1 MRPNL
6 NPMARHSVALAAVLM
21 HTLLG
26 IVCAMP
32 WLGAPSSGP
41 GLAAR
46 LGRTIACPGCGRHFK
61 THRAVRQHQA
71 RMEKSSKC
79 YKDLRPPIPSAW
91 SGGGARAAGRA
102 EDLSRGGRLP
112 GMTDSDTDSA
122 GARSPRRMD
131 PVDQP
136 ARAASPA
143 DSDPADPG
151 PAEHPG
157 DPADPAD
164 VMQVQI
170 LSYTYIYNHIH
181 GYTYIYKHIHTQY
194 VHIHQ
199 YTCIYVHYLY
209 ARHGRRPK
217 STEFGR
223 RSAPINEIPVFMGR
237 YRVRKL

>member
-1 MRPNL
+1 
-6 NPMARHSVALAAVLM
+6 MARHSVALAAVLM

-32 WLGAPSSGP
+32 GLGAPSSGP
-41 GLAAR
+41 GLAAQ
-46 LGRTIACPGCGRHFK
+46 LGRTIACPCCGRHFK

-151 PAEHPG
+151 PADHPA

-164 VMQVQI
+164 AMQVQI
-170 LSYTYIYNHIH
+170 QSYTYIYMHIH
-181 GYTYIYKHIHTQY
+181 VYTYTYKHIHTQY
-194 VHIHQ
+194 VQLHQ
-199 YTCIYVHYLY
+199 YTCIYVHVPPYIYL
-209 ARHGRRPK
+209 
-217 STEFGR
+217 
-223 RSAPINEIPVFMGR
+223 
-237 YRVRKL
+237 

>member
-1 MRPNL
+1 
-6 NPMARHSVALAAVLM
+6 MARHSVALAAVLM

-32 WLGAPSSGP
+32 GLGAPSSGP

-136 ARAASPA
+136 ARAASPLAA

-151 PAEHPG
+151 PVDYPA

-164 VMQVQI
+164 AMQVQI
-170 LSYTYIYNHIH
+170 QSYTYIYMCIH
-181 GYTYIYKHIHTQY
+181 MYTYTYKPIHT
-194 VHIHQ
+194 
-199 YTCIYVHYLY
+199 
-209 ARHGRRPK
+209 
-217 STEFGR
+217 
-223 RSAPINEIPVFMGR
+223 
-237 YRVRKL
+237 